1 MTFDIIE
8 VTEEELKKYST
19 IQMQLLR
26 TAQKNK
32 NKLLRGLEKDT
43 ELFKKL
49 FMTNNMRDSTLLAEK
64 RKQLESDCEYEIEIL
79 REQLLYSLELNRP
92 NPDEEGSEDV
102 GYVVDYSL
110 SYVDRYNIVRAYYM
124 SIEDP
129 VERFSLYKQ
138 DETAKKYLE
147 TYYQVLSDVLST
159 YVK

>member
-1 MTFDIIE
+1 MTFDIIQ
-8 VTEEELKKYST
+8 VSEEELAKYST

-32 NKLLRGLEKDT
+32 NKLLRGVEKDM
-43 ELFKKL
+43 ELFEKL
-49 FMTNNMRDSTLLAEK
+49 LMTNNMRDSTLLEEK
-64 RKQLESDCEYEIEIL
+64 RKQLESDCDYEIEIL
-79 REQLLYSLELNRP
+79 REQLVYALELNRP
-92 NPDEEGSEDV
+92 EPGEGGSEEV

-129 VERFSLYKQ
+129 VERLSLYRQ

-147 TYYQVLSDVLST
+147 SYYQILGDVLST

>member
-1 MTFDIIE
+1 MTFDIIQ
-8 VTEEELKKYST
+8 VSEEELAKYST

-32 NKLLRGLEKDT
+32 NKLLRGVEKDM
-43 ELFKKL
+43 ELFEKL
-49 FMTNNMRDSTLLAEK
+49 LMTNNMRDSTLLEEK
-64 RKQLESDCEYEIEIL
+64 RKQLESDCDYEIEIL
-79 REQLLYSLELNRP
+79 REQLVYALELNRP
-92 NPDEEGSEDV
+92 EPGEGGSEEV

-129 VERFSLYKQ
+129 VERYSLYRQ

-147 TYYQVLSDVLST
+147 SYYQILGDVLST

>member
-1 MTFDIIE
+1 MTFDIIQ
-8 VTEEELKKYST
+8 VSEEELAKYST

-32 NKLLRGLEKDT
+32 NKLLRGVEKDM
-43 ELFKKL
+43 ELFEKL
-49 FMTNNMRDSTLLAEK
+49 LMTNNMRDSTLLEEK
-64 RKQLESDCEYEIEIL
+64 RKQLESDCDYEIEIL
-79 REQLLYSLELNRP
+79 REQLVYSLELNRP
-92 NPDEEGSEDV
+92 EPGEGGSEEV

-129 VERFSLYKQ
+129 VERYSLYRQ

-147 TYYQVLSDVLST
+147 SYYQILGDVLST

>member
-49 FMTNNMRDSTLLAEK
+49 FMTNNMRDSTLLDEK

-79 REQLLYSLELNRP
+79 REQLLYSLELNR
-92 NPDEEGSEDV
+92 DRKS
-102 GYVVDYSL
+102 VV
-110 SYVDRYNIVRAYYM
+110 
-124 SIEDP
+124 
-129 VERFSLYKQ
+129 
-138 DETAKKYLE
+138 
-147 TYYQVLSDVLST
+147 
-159 YVK
+159 